1 MTGVITYC
9 QEYRLESVTEGTFL
23 RISEDYRGVYVP
35 FWNTVP
41 FERAYQRVADALR
54 DRVVKLG
61 LQ

>member
-9 QEYRLESVTEGTFL
+9 QEYRLEPVTEGTLL
-23 RISEDYRGVYVP
+23 RISEDYRGVYVH